1 MDKKWNFTNDRPIYF
16 QIVEQIKD
24 MIISGA
30 LAPGDRV
37 YTVRE
42 ISESASV
49 NPNTVQKAFSEFS
62 TAGRFVTKDTTLIT
76 VMKIEKRD
84 EVVGAFLLEMNR
96 LGFSKDQ
103 VLKIITEY
111 EEV

>member
-49 NPNTVQKAFSEFS
+49 NPNTVQKAFSELERTGLIQTFS

-76 VMKIEKRD
+76 VMKIE
-84 EVVGAFLLEMNR
+84 NR